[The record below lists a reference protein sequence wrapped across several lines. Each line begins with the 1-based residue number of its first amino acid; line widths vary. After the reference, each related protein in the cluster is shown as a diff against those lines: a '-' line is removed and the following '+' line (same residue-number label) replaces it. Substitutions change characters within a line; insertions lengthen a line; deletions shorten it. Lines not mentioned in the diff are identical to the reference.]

1 MAEATIF
8 YFTGTGNSLKVAKDL
23 ASGLGGAELVQVAQR
38 NRGLA
43 GGTLHTG
50 TVGFVFPVY
59 YAGLPHM
66 VEEFAQ
72 ALRVAENT
80 YVFAVATYGGMP
92 GIAFR
97 QLGEILSKKGIHLAA
112 AFGVRM
118 PGNNQVL
125 YSPQPEKEQQEQFR
139 NEREVIAKVA
149 RSVAAQEKVP
159 VPPVNAV
166 VRFICQLM
174 YGRLKPQDR
183 DRHFHPDE
191 KCNGCGICARVC
203 PADNITIEDKKP
215 AWHHRCEYCLAC
227 MQWCPARAIQ
237 YDKKTVR
244 RGRYHHPDIN
254 VKELFQR

>member
-1 MAEATIF
+1 MAATTIF

-23 ASGLGGAELVQVAQR
+23 AAGLGGADLVQVANR
-38 NRGLA
+38 NREVPC
-43 GGTLHTG
+43 GTVHTG

-59 YAGLPHM
+59 YAGLPHL
-66 VEEFAQ
+66 VAEFAQ
-72 ALRVAENT
+72 SIRVADT
-80 YVFAVATYGGMP
+80 AYVFAVATYGGMP

-97 QLGEILSKKGIHLAA
+97 QLFEILSRKDIPLAA
-112 AFGVRM
+112 VFGVRM

-139 NEREVIAKVA
+139 IEQEVIAKIA

-159 VPPVNAV
+159 VPPVNPVA
-166 VRFICQLM
+166 RFFFRLM
-174 YGRLKPQDR
+174 YGRLKPKDR
-183 DRHFHPDE
+183 DTHFHADE

-203 PADNITIEDKKP
+203 PAGNITMEDKRP

-227 MQWCPARAIQ
+227 LQWCPARAIQ

-244 RGRYHHPDIN
+244 RGRYHHPDID
-254 VKELFQR
+254 VKELFQK